1 MLRASPRRRK
11 ARVRGRPFGR
21 DHAECEDHLERL
33 LDRHLEENDL
43 GIPDPDRLAPRP
55 PGNSNEGKP
64 GTRKGRFGKQ
74 QRTRFGG
81 RR

>member
-1 MLRASPRRRK
+1 
-11 ARVRGRPFGR
+11 
-21 DHAECEDHLERL
+21 
-33 LDRHLEENDL
+33 LEEDDL
-43 GIPDPDRLAPRP
+43 GIPELDRVAPRR
-55 PGNSNEGKP
+55 PGHSTEGKP